1 MTYDL
6 TSLARQDGLN
16 VNLIVSSAVLDYL
29 MADGDETHHWKR
41 TLRAVFGTIEA
52 RDAEG
57 NGTAL
62 VTLSG
67 VPASIRV
74 FIALSKLEDGIKAVV
89 YSTSEM
95 LRRASPAG
103 PTTVTAV

>member
-6 TSLARQDGLN
+6 TSLARRDGLN

-29 MADGDETHHWKR
+29 MADGDETHHWKC
-41 TLRAVFGTIEA
+41 TLRAVFGAIEA

-89 YSTSEM
+89 CSTTEM
-95 LRRASPAG
+95 LRHASPAG
-103 PTTVTAV
+103 LATTV